1 MLQQTAVAM
10 QHVLPGLVP
19 HLTVLL
25 SSVPADARGRERV
38 VVVVAWLHADNCSQ
52 YLRHSAVTD
61 RVQGWAHIILQVTRA
76 DFFVLNVVA
85 V

>member
-1 MLQQTAVAM
+1 MVQQTAVAM

-52 YLRHSAVTD
+52 YLRHSAVTGARD
-61 RVQGWAHIILQVTRA
+61 GVTLLQVTRA
-76 DFFVLNVVA
+76 DFFVLYVVA